1 MIIMEKVLYC
11 IRHGTALHNVLFWEQ
26 GEDVY
31 KKYRDTP
38 LVKKGVDEA
47 KALGETWE
55 DIDKIELVIVS
66 PLLRTLQTADNIF
79 SKKDVPMIALDC
91 VMEYSQGLDL
101 CNRRKSIT
109 EYKPCYPKVDFS
121 HIKDD
126 VETRWREDKYE
137 TIEELNERI
146 KEMIKFI
153 KTRKEIH
160 IAIVSHS
167 SYLGHYMFNR
177 IGDEN
182 NEIKHCYPYIHEI

>member
-1 MIIMEKVLYC
+1 MEKVLYC

-38 LVKKGVDEA
+38 LVKKGVEEA

-137 TIEELNERI
+137 TIEELNDRI

-177 IGDEN
+177 IGDES

>member
-1 MIIMEKVLYC
+1 MKKVLYC

-38 LVKKGVDEA
+38 LVKKGVEEA